1 MKVYKSTRAKEAICD
16 EVEKFVK
23 FGKDENGYYLI
34 TSHEVDG
41 KTREYR
47 LSFSDDVIIVK
58 SVSVGSLQFVAT
70 ETDTT
75 VNIING

>member
-1 MKVYKSTRAKEAICD
+1 MKVYKSTRAKEAICN

-47 LSFSDDVIIVK
+47 LSFSDDVIIIK
-58 SVSVGSLQFVAT
+58 SVSVGNLQFVAT

-75 VNIING
+75 VTIING

>member
-1 MKVYKSTRAKEAICD
+1 MKIYKSTRAKEAICN

-23 FGKDENGYYLI
+23 FGKDENGYFLI

-47 LSFSDDVIIVK
+47 LSFSEDVIIIK
-58 SVSVGSLQFVAT
+58 SVSVGNLQFVAT
-70 ETDTT
+70 ETDTSIT
-75 VNIING
+75 IING